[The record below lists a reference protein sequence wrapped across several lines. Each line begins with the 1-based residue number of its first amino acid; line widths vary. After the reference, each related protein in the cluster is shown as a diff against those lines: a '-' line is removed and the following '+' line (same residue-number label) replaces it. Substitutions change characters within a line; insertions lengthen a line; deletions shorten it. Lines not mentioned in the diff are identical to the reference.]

1 MPMFKAK
8 RMAKVRL
15 IVLKSKVELLIKD
28 LHEAGLVDIRKT
40 DYAGLEEGRPLP
52 SFDMV
57 STELL
62 RLRSAIAIMEPLVGK
77 SESESDVIPAAKA
90 MQETKA
96 FEAPETLRSMNN
108 ESNAAM
114 EKLKSLENEAA
125 LAQKLS
131 CFKNVDFR
139 GLSTRTV
146 SFKAG
151 EIQAAKIPKLT
162 DSLDKTGA
170 TLITE
175 SGIALVLFS
184 RKEQQAVDAAL
195 AESGFNELSI
205 PDSLTIPSESLKRI
219 IAEKEL
225 VKAEIKEIRDQ
236 MSAIS
241 KDSIVKARKLLRS
254 LEVEA
259 ERAEIATKFPS
270 SKFLCVI
277 EGWMLEESRQKM
289 DAIAQRYGSSVVMED
304 VKFGH
309 DEMPPT
315 VLDNPEIASPLE
327 FITNSYSLPN
337 YYELDPTMIYLI
349 ALPIIYGMIVGDVI
363 YGILSIIIGYLLTKK
378 FAKSYIMSN
387 VSKIWMYSGF
397 PAIVFG
403 LFFDEFAGMSHFK
416 LAQLITSWTGIPLL
430 SAPLWTGFERLDG
443 VLALIALSALVGVI
457 HLTIGY
463 IFGAI
468 NEWQHSKK
476 HAVAKIA
483 WIGVEIGIILALLPY
498 LPMLLPQ
505 LGNINP
511 GLTIPGL
518 VILVISIIVIAVIE
532 GVVGVI
538 EIPGLIGN
546 ILSYSRIAAIGVV
559 GVVIASLLNQF
570 IVPNPGQGIVLAIIL
585 LPVFIILHLLNCFV
599 AMFESLIQGGRLNI
613 VEFRSKFMQGG
624 GGIFV
629 PFALYSKKL

>member
-1 MPMFKAK
+1 MFKAK

-205 PDSLTIPSESLKRI
+205 
-219 IAEKEL
+219 
-225 VKAEIKEIRDQ
+225 
-236 MSAIS
+236 
-241 KDSIVKARKLLRS
+241 
-254 LEVEA
+254 
-259 ERAEIATKFPS
+259 
-270 SKFLCVI
+270 
-277 EGWMLEESRQKM
+277 
-289 DAIAQRYGSSVVMED
+289 
-304 VKFGH
+304 
-309 DEMPPT
+309 
-315 VLDNPEIASPLE
+315 
-327 FITNSYSLPN
+327 
-337 YYELDPTMIYLI
+337 
-349 ALPIIYGMIVGDVI
+349 
-363 YGILSIIIGYLLTKK
+363 
-378 FAKSYIMSN
+378 
-387 VSKIWMYSGF
+387 SGF
-397 PAIVFG
+397 PDDSV
-403 LFFDEFAGMSHFK
+403 
-416 LAQLITSWTGIPLL
+416 
-430 SAPLWTGFERLDG
+430 
-443 VLALIALSALVGVI
+443 
-457 HLTIGY
+457 
-463 IFGAI
+463 
-468 NEWQHSKK
+468 
-476 HAVAKIA
+476 
-483 WIGVEIGIILALLPY
+483 
-498 LPMLLPQ
+498 
-505 LGNINP
+505 
-511 GLTIPGL
+511 
-518 VILVISIIVIAVIE
+518 
-532 GVVGVI
+532 
-538 EIPGLIGN
+538 
-546 ILSYSRIAAIGVV
+546 
-559 GVVIASLLNQF
+559 
-570 IVPNPGQGIVLAIIL
+570 
-585 LPVFIILHLLNCFV
+585 
-599 AMFESLIQGGRLNI
+599 
-613 VEFRSKFMQGG
+613 
-624 GGIFV
+624 
-629 PFALYSKKL
+629 

>member
-1 MPMFKAK
+1 M
-8 RMAKVRL
+8 
-15 IVLKSKVELLIKD
+15 
-28 LHEAGLVDIRKT
+28 
-40 DYAGLEEGRPLP
+40 
-52 SFDMV
+52 
-57 STELL
+57 
-62 RLRSAIAIMEPLVGK
+62 
-77 SESESDVIPAAKA
+77 
-90 MQETKA
+90 
-96 FEAPETLRSMNN
+96 
-108 ESNAAM
+108 
-114 EKLKSLENEAA
+114 
-125 LAQKLS
+125 
-131 CFKNVDFR
+131 
-139 GLSTRTV
+139 
-146 SFKAG
+146 
-151 EIQAAKIPKLT
+151 
-162 DSLDKTGA
+162 
-170 TLITE
+170 
-175 SGIALVLFS
+175 
-184 RKEQQAVDAAL
+184 
-195 AESGFNELSI
+195 
-205 PDSLTIPSESLKRI
+205 
-219 IAEKEL
+219 
-225 VKAEIKEIRDQ
+225 
-236 MSAIS
+236 
-241 KDSIVKARKLLRS
+241 
-254 LEVEA
+254 
-259 ERAEIATKFPS
+259 
-270 SKFLCVI
+270 
-277 EGWMLEESRQKM
+277 
-289 DAIAQRYGSSVVMED
+289 
-304 VKFGH
+304 
-309 DEMPPT
+309 
-315 VLDNPEIASPLE
+315 
-327 FITNSYSLPN
+327 
-337 YYELDPTMIYLI
+337 
-349 ALPIIYGMIVGDVI
+349 I